1 MNRKKFIILISSVF
15 FILVIFLIS
24 FKFYPIVFVN
34 WQPIFY
40 ADFSKNYKAAL
51 IYYENVVTTYNKD
64 NADIINSLE
73 VRDEIKR
80 AGIESLI
87 ENILILNELK
97 EIFSNSELKN
107 QISKNVSTVIN
118 GKDIKKEIETL
129 YGLSSE
135 EFIEYFLE
143 PQARREILEARLRME
158 NINFNEW
165 LKSAKFQAN
174 VTIFFP
180 GFEWKD
186 GTVIIK
192 K

>member
-1 MNRKKFIILISSVF
+1 M
-15 FILVIFLIS
+15 IS

>member
-15 FILVIFLIS
+15 FILVIALIS

-40 ADFSKNYKAAL
+40 ADLSKNYKAAL
-51 IYYENVVTTYNKD
+51 VYYEKVVTTYNNG
-64 NADIINSLE
+64 NADIMNSLE

-87 ENILILNELK
+87 EDILISNELK

-107 QISKNVSTVIN
+107 QINKNISAVID

-135 EFIEYFLE
+135 EFIECFLE
-143 PQARREILEARLRME
+143 PQARKEILEARLRME

-165 LKSAKFQAN
+165 LKSAKFQAKVIN
-174 VTIFFP
+174 FFP
-180 GFEWKD
+180 GFEWKN
-186 GTVIIK
+186 GTMILK